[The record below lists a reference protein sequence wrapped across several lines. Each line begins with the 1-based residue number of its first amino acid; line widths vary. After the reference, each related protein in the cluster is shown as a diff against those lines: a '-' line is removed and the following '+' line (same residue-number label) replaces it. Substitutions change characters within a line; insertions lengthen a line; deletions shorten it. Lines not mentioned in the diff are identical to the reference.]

1 VVVRQ
6 ASVRSMIACVVLGS
20 FAAGVATAK
29 VSSNAAAR
37 ACAGGRELG
46 SRLGGRDV
54 SYLHRFVPCVV
65 REFRR
70 QLGDTFRA
78 STSLSRD
85 VDRAL
90 PSLASASYKHAA
102 ASVSSAGQKVF
113 SSSCGVRGRFGFF
126 AGDSTPPP
134 VMTPAALSAG
144 IETILFK
151 GRNPVARQASAVFGF
166 AYRRGVLFHDGSS
179 RGAVALGVY
188 ALYCPMAPPALPSG
202 QVTFTDIGVWDNY
215 HPGAAAWKY
224 RTRLVRAKK
233 SFGTGSGDCTHRS
246 RASSNN
252 CSETF
257 RLANGS
263 ITVQIKF
270 GLLTRPKGGTGTIV
284 RGTGA
289 FRHARGEA
297 VARAIGNS
305 TNRITL
311 RFR

>member
-1 VVVRQ
+1 
-6 ASVRSMIACVVLGS
+6 MIVCVMFGS
-20 FAAGVATAK
+20 FAAGVATAR
-29 VSSNAAAR
+29 VDSRAAAR

-54 SYLHRFVPCVV
+54 SYLRRFVPCVV
-65 REFRR
+65 REFRG

-78 STSLSRD
+78 RASLSRD
-85 VDRAL
+85 VGGGLR
-90 PSLASASYKHAA
+90 SLASASDKHVA
-102 ASVSSAGQKVF
+102 ASVASAGHRVF
-113 SSSCGVRGRFGFF
+113 SSACSVRGRFGFF

-134 VMTPAALSAG
+134 VMTPATLSAG
-144 IETILFK
+144 IETILFR
-151 GRNPVARQASAVFGF
+151 GRSPVARQASAVFGF

-179 RGAVALGVY
+179 RGGVALGVY
-188 ALYCPMAPPALPSG
+188 ALYCPTAPPARPSG

-215 HPGAAAWKY
+215 HRGAAAWKF
-224 RTRLVRAKK
+224 RTRLVRAQK

-252 CSETF
+252 CYETF
-257 RLANGS
+257 HLANGS
-263 ITVQIKF
+263 ITVHVKVELF
-270 GLLTRPKGGTGTIV
+270 TKPKGGTGTIM

-297 VARAIGNS
+297 VERSISNS
-305 TNRITL
+305 TDRITL